1 MAEGEGITDSAK
13 ALAKLALWPA
23 TTVGGYA
30 VDRVLSSSLVEGLGK
45 AIANHN
51 VVERLVRPM
60 AESGAVEQI
69 VVDALESP
77 VTDRVAERV
86 FESPAAEQLAAR
98 AIESELMDQVVARL
112 LESDDLWLLVDTIAR
127 SPSVTEAISRQ
138 GVGLADQFAGV
149 VRERSNRADDRIE
162 RGLRRLL
169 SRSAAAQPADVAP
182 PADAPQD
189 TS

>member
-13 ALAKLALWPA
+13 ALAKLAVWPA
-23 TTVGGYA
+23 TAIGGYA
-30 VDRVLSSSLVEGLGK
+30 VNRVLASPLVEGLGK
-45 AIANHN
+45 AIAQHD

-98 AIESELMDQVVARL
+98 AIESELMDQIVARL
-112 LESDDLWLLVDTIAR
+112 LESDDIWLLVDTIAR

-138 GVGLADQFAGV
+138 GMGLADQFAGV

-162 RGLRRLL
+162 TGLRRLL
-169 SRSAAAQPADVAP
+169 RRSDGAAP
-182 PADAPQD
+182 PDAP
-189 TS
+189 

>member
-1 MAEGEGITDSAK
+1 MAQGEGITDSAR

-30 VDRVLSSSLVEGLGK
+30 VDRILSSPFVEGVGQ
-45 AIANHN
+45 AIAQHH
-51 VVERLVRPM
+51 VIERLARPI
-60 AESGAVEQI
+60 AASGAVEQI

-149 VRERSNRADDRIE
+149 VRDRSNRADDRIE
-162 RGLRRLL
+162 QRLRRLL
-169 SRSAAAQPADVAP
+169 RRDNSAPPGDAAQDPA
-182 PADAPQD
+182 
-189 TS
+189 